1 MTAGLPGTGIGGL
14 FYLLAALCLPLRFA
28 WLRARGQRD
37 HRHRVF
43 VIRQLAMSM
52 SMLAAVWLTG
62 ALWGFWR
69 PLPKVLTVAPI
80 VVTFGTL
87 AAILIAV
94 EIGRLIIRPPPQLR
108 ARGPQAQVRPP
119 IPSGDA
125 AGPPGLEDRLFDVGA
140 EDGT

>member
-37 HRHRVF
+37 RRHRVF

-62 ALWGFWR
+62 ALLGLWR
-69 PLPKVLTVAPI
+69 PLPRVLTVAPI
-80 VVTFGTL
+80 VAPIVVTAGTL
-87 AAILIAV
+87 VAILIAV
-94 EIGRLIIRPPPQLR
+94 ELGRLIIRPPASFGRGALR
-108 ARGPQAQVRPP
+108 LRSGRHSSRETPP
-119 IPSGDA
+119 D
-125 AGPPGLEDRLFDVGA
+125 PPG
-140 EDGT
+140 

>member
-1 MTAGLPGTGIGGL
+1 VTAGLPGTGIGGL

-94 EIGRLIIRPPPQLR
+94 EIGRLIIRPPASFGRAALR
-108 ARGPQAQVRPP
+108 RRSGRPSP
-119 IPSGDA
+119 RETPP
-125 AGPPGLEDRLFDVGA
+125 GPPV
-140 EDGT
+140 

>member
-37 HRHRVF
+37 HRHREF

-62 ALWGFWR
+62 ALLGFWR

-94 EIGRLIIRPPPQLR
+94 EIGRLIIRPPASFGRAALR
-108 ARGPQAQVRPP
+108 RRSGRPSP
-119 IPSGDA
+119 REAPP
-125 AGPPGLEDRLFDVGA
+125 GPPV
-140 EDGT
+140 

>member
-94 EIGRLIIRPPPQLR
+94 EIGRLIICPPPSFGRAALR
-108 ARGPQAQVRPP
+108 RRSGRPSP
-119 IPSGDA
+119 RETPP
-125 AGPPGLEDRLFDVGA
+125 GPPV
-140 EDGT
+140 

>member
-1 MTAGLPGTGIGGL
+1 MMAGLPGTGIGGL

-37 HRHRVF
+37 RHHRVF

-62 ALWGFWR
+62 ALLGLWR

-80 VVTFGTL
+80 VVTAGTL
-87 AAILIAV
+87 VAILIAV
-94 EIGRLIIRPPPQLR
+94 EIGRLI
-108 ARGPQAQVRPP
+108 VRPP
-119 IPSGDA
+119 ASFGRGALRLRSGRSSREA
-125 AGPPGLEDRLFDVGA
+125 PPDPRV
-140 EDGT
+140 